1 MGESARA
8 WCVATMVCVI
18 GHCLSSPVAAQTSG
32 DPNPGAITL
41 TGSMDASNAYLFRG
55 IPQDD
60 TGLILWPAADLGVM
74 LRSGGGT
81 VRSVTAN
88 VGTWN
93 ESSHGSHRARR
104 SQRQAVVRVGFLG
117 QRGRGVRGRRERG
130 GNLHRIHEP
139 GWRRFSS
146 VKELSLKA
154 SAGVHGTNP
163 YALVAFELE
172 GQADGGAVEGR
183 YLELGAAPSRGL
195 AGLIVAVPVKVGL
208 SLDGYYEGLRG
219 DERFGFF
226 SVGGN
231 VTVPFT
237 SDRSRFGRWNVHG
250 GADYVRLGDSNA
262 LRLDRIPR
270 SSFRQA
276 SGFLTSSC
284 RPAGRSACVIRP

>member
-1 MGESARA
+1 MGGSART
-8 WCVATMVCVI
+8 WCVAAMVCTT
-18 GHCLSSPVAAQTSG
+18 GLLLNSPVAAQTSG

-60 TGLILWPAADLGVM
+60 TGLILWPAADLGVA

-81 VRSVTAN
+81 VRSVTVN
-88 VGTWN
+88 VGMWN
-93 ESSHGSHRARR
+93 SLHTGITGADGPTGKLWYESDFWTSVG
-104 SQRQAVVRVGFLG
+104 VGFAG
-117 QRGRGVRGRRERG
+117 GVNVAATYTAYTSPNGAF
-130 GNLHRIHEP
+130 P
-139 GWRRFSS
+139 S
-146 VKELSLKA
+146 VKELSFKA
-154 SAGVHGTNP
+154 SAGVRGTNP

-183 YLELGAAPSRGL
+183 YLELGAAPSLGL
-195 AGLIVAVPVKVGL
+195 AGITVAVPVKVGL

-231 VTVPFT
+231 VMVPL
-237 SDRSRFGRWNVHG
+237 SSERSRFGRWSVHG

-262 LRLDRIPR
+262 LRLGDNTKVII
-270 SSFRQA
+270 S
-276 SGFLTSSC
+276 
-284 RPAGRSACVIRP
+284 AGIGLSY

>member
-1 MGESARA
+1 MGGSGRA
-8 WCVATMVCVI
+8 WRLAAAACMASHLLT
-18 GHCLSSPVAAQTSG
+18 GTSAAQTGG

-60 TGLILWPAADLGVM
+60 TGLILWPAADLGVA

-81 VRSVTAN
+81 VRSITVN
-88 VGTWN
+88 VGMWN
-93 ESSHGSHRARR
+93 SLHTGITGADGPSGKLWYESDFWTSVG
-104 SQRQAVVRVGFLG
+104 VGFPG
-117 QRGRGVRGRRERG
+117 GVNVAAIYTAYTSPNGAF
-130 GNLHRIHEP
+130 P
-139 GWRRFSS
+139 S

-154 SAGVHGTNP
+154 SAGVRGINP

-183 YLELGAAPSRGL
+183 YLELGAAPSLGL
-195 AGLIVAVPVKVGL
+195 AGITVSAPVRVGL

-226 SVGGN
+226 SVGGS
-231 VTVPFT
+231 VTVPL
-237 SDRSRFGRWNVHG
+237 SSERSRLGRWSVHG

-262 LRLDRIPR
+262 LRLGDNTKVII
-270 SSFRQA
+270 S
-276 SGFLTSSC
+276 
-284 RPAGRSACVIRP
+284 AGLGLSY